1 MNTVAKKKIS
11 LQRIFVILGVAIVL
25 IITLYPITWLIM
37 SAFKTNSELTVTPMY
52 ALPRQWNYTNFIV
65 AWTRGNIGRF
75 MGNSAF
81 YAVCAICCVLVLSLP
96 AAFALSKMRWK
107 LSGHVQTLFT
117 VGITIPF
124 QVTLIPLFSVLR
136 TLNLINTRLGMICI
150 YTAFGLPMAIFMFA
164 NFFRTVPNELI
175 EAAFI
180 DGCGLVRT
188 FMQIMVPLVGN
199 AVVTIVMLRFTA
211 VWNDLIISKTFVT
224 TMKLKSLQTGLLMF
238 MGEDASRDWALSFAA
253 VAIGMLPTLFI
264 YLFLNKSIIAGMTAG
279 AIKG

>member
-1 MNTVAKKKIS
+1 MNTAVKK
-11 LQRIFVILGVAIVL
+11 RIDLPRVITWIVIGAVL
-25 IITLYPITWLIM
+25 IITLYPIIWLM
-37 SAFKTNSELTVTPMY
+37 LSALKTNSELSVTPMY
-52 ALPRQWNYTNFIV
+52 SLPRSPKLSNFVV
-65 AWTRGNIGRF
+65 AWNKGKIGSF
-75 MGNSAF
+75 MSNSAG
-81 YAVCAICCVLVLSLP
+81 YALASIICTLVLGLP
-96 AAFALSKMRWK
+96 ASFALSKMRWK
-107 LSGHVQTLFT
+107 LSGTVQTLFT

-124 QVTLIPLFSVLR
+124 QVTLIPLFAVMK
-136 TLNLINTRLGMICI
+136 TLGLINTRLGMICI

-199 AVVTIVMLRFTA
+199 AVVTIIMLRFTA

-238 MGEDASRDWALSFAA
+238 IGEDASRDWALSFAA